1 VSKGP
6 TIVNEK
12 WTGFGW
18 VQINPKGGYTQS
30 EKLNELYQ
38 SVNGD
43 LGRIRE
49 IFCKD

>member
-1 VSKGP
+1 MVDENG
-6 TIVNEK
+6 TV
-12 WTGFGW
+12 FGW
-18 VQINPKGGYTQS
+18 FQINPEGGYTQS